1 MIRLKFTFKL
11 EYEIADG
18 AADRDL
24 DSYGH
29 EGRQPD
35 RELGFIPAF
44 FDFQTFTIH
53 CSRFADGA
61 LAAKARLIPGFVR
74 GGFFYTRSAAARAAR
89 EWDCHCFR

>member
-18 AADRDL
+18 PAGRDL
-24 DSYGH
+24 DSYGN
-29 EGRQPD
+29 ECRRPD

-44 FDFQTFTIH
+44 LDFQTFTIH
-53 CSRFADGA
+53 CSRFTDGA

-74 GGFFYTRSAAARAAR
+74 GGYFYTRSAAARAAR
-89 EWDCHCFR
+89 EWDCVR

>member
-18 AADRDL
+18 AADRAL

-29 EGRQPD
+29 ECMQPD
-35 RELGFIPAF
+35 RAFGFIPAF
-44 FDFQTFTIH
+44 LDFQTFTIH
-53 CSRFADGA
+53 CSRFAAGA

-74 GGFFYTRSAAARAAR
+74 GGYFYTRTAAARAAR
-89 EWDCHCFR
+89 EWDCAR